1 MGFGFWGFGVLGFRG
16 LGFRGF
22 GFCLVFFHGVLETL
36 GLELQ
41 GLPGIASVHVL
52 CPRAAVKLPRG
63 EGLCH
68 KLFGWLSKFF
78 SLFGY
83 PEY

>member
-1 MGFGFWGFGVLGFRG
+1 MFPWCFGDFGVGASGF
-16 LGFRGF
+16 
-22 GFCLVFFHGVLETL
+22 
-36 GLELQ
+36 
-41 GLPGIASVHVL
+41 PGIGSVHVL
-52 CPRAAVKLPRG
+52 RPRAAVKLPRG
-63 EGLCH
+63 GLCH